1 MEIILETF
9 KYIQRGPY
17 FWGSMGF
24 IVASAMLIGT
34 MVFGSDYKQ
43 TYKFL
48 LGLATYIIMLTFV
61 NFSRAYQS
69 ILPDLSI
76 TSVAKAYASTLTT
89 IIVTFF
95 WVLGLLL
102 GLAIDKYKKVKYDRA

>member
-34 MVFGSDYKQ
+34 MVFGSDHKQ
-43 TYKFL
+43 IYKFL
-48 LGLATYIIMLTFV
+48 LGMATYILMLTFV
-61 NFSRAYQS
+61 NLTRAYQS
-69 ILPDLSI
+69 ILPDFPLTSI
-76 TSVAKAYASTLTT
+76 VKVYASSLTT

-95 WVLGLLL
+95 WVLGLFL
-102 GLAIDKYKKVKYDRA
+102 GLAIDKYKKFKHE